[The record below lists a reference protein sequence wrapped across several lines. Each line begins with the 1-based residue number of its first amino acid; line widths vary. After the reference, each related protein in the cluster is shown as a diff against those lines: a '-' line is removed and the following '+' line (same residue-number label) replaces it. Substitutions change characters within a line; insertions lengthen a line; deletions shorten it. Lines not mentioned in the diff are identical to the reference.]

1 LAQQQAQLQVGD
13 PVGRMA
19 PFAGNTAP
27 AGWLLC
33 DGAAV
38 SRTQYPQLFAAIG
51 ISYGAGNGSST
62 FGLPNARGRVL
73 VGRDAGQ
80 TEFDTLG
87 ETGGAKTHTLTAEE
101 MPTHTHTQ
109 NSHNHSQN
117 AHNHGQNAHSHQMR
131 GPVWRESGYNVA
143 GATGSGMPLSV
154 DQGMRTAAEVAINQA
169 ATASNNATT
178 ATNQNAGGNQAHNN
192 LQPYLVTQ
200 YIIRA
205 G

>member
-1 LAQQQAQLQVGD
+1 LAQQQALLQVGD

-19 PFAGNTAP
+19 PFAGSSAP
-27 AGWLLC
+27 TGWLIC

-62 FGLPNARGRVL
+62 FALPNARGRVL

-87 ETGGAKTHTLTAEE
+87 ETGGAKTHTLTVDE
-101 MPTHTHTQ
+101 MPAHRHELAID
-109 NSHNHSQN
+109 SQN
-117 AHNHGQNAHSHQMR
+117 AVVS
-131 GPVWRESGYNVA
+131 ST
-143 GATGSGMPLSV
+143 TGSGFLKANGAILGRIGSAIVPRSLTSAISAV
-154 DQGMRTAAEVAINQA
+154 GADQP
-169 ATASNNATT
+169 
-178 ATNQNAGGNQAHNN
+178 HNN

-200 YIIRA
+200 FIIRA